1 MPFDEVTLLLDFQ
14 YRFSTCFS
22 FLISLYWFLLS
33 NFCRVAFDDYQ
44 HMHRYRFSH
53 AAHNTENG
61 STVQRKKRRKA
72 RDSHA
77 YFATFSRFTH
87 SGALRARY
95 AVAPAWQSDQ
105 AVGTKPT
112 PYLIAISQSQ
122 YHNARKT
129 RQLRGIGQHRD
140 TETDRNAYQRHCHG
154 SDPVT
159 DRQREFACADQRK
172 HLVDRSGKR

>member
-1 MPFDEVTLLLDFQ
+1 MLFFFNITLLV
-14 YRFSTCFS
+14 
-22 FLISLYWFLLS
+22 FLLS
-33 NFCRVAFDDYQ
+33 NFCRVAFDDYR

-95 AVAPAWQSDQ
+95 AVAPTWQSDQ

-122 YHNARKT
+122 YRNARKT
-129 RQLRGIGQHRD
+129 RQLRGIGQQRD

-154 SDPVT
+154 SDPIT
-159 DRQREFACADQRK
+159 ERQRESARANQRK
-172 HLVDRSGKR
+172 HLVDRRGKR